1 MTAFRRQL
9 TNGFAVL
16 SLALCAALAT
26 TCVAIVAAWVG
37 SYFAYVHVANGSLS
51 SPTAVIGRSF
61 QGKLYF
67 ERRSYWV
74 YQRGWT
80 VDRRRIRRGQGSAA
94 WNPNLSS
101 WYQTPS
107 TAHTIFGFGMY
118 SGTCY
123 SWPEY
128 LYPGVPMPSSHG
140 DPRFWRDK
148 YVALAVPYW
157 AVLAIFIVLTL
168 LLYAKRR
175 RFEWPRKIGFCSSCG
190 YDLRATPDRCPEC
203 GTIQTISGL
212 RTG

>member
-16 SLALCAALAT
+16 SLALCAALAAM
-26 TCVAIVAAWVG
+26 CVAIVAAWVG
-37 SYFAYVHVANGSLS
+37 SYYAYVHVANGSLS
-51 SPTAVIGRSF
+51 RPTAVVGRSF
-61 QGKLYF
+61 EGKLYF

-80 VDRRRIRRGQGSAA
+80 VDRRRIRPGQGIAA
-94 WNPNLSS
+94 WYPTLSSALSS
-101 WYQTPS
+101 WYATPS
-107 TAHTIFGFGMY
+107 TAHRFLGFGMY
-118 SGTCY
+118 SGTQY

-128 LYPGVPMPSSHG
+128 LYPGVPMPSSQA

-157 AVLAIFIVLTL
+157 AVMAIFIVLTL
-168 LLYAKRR
+168 WLNAKRP
-175 RFEWPRKIGFCSSCG
+175 RFEWRRKIGFCSSCG

-203 GTIQTISGL
+203 GTIPAKTN
-212 RTG
+212 